1 MKSNVTVR
9 KKENEK
15 NNNKIRNNMIEFIKY
30 LILFNI
36 MIKKMIIILIYII
49 L

>member
-1 MKSNVTVR
+1 MKSHVTVR

-36 MIKKMIIILIYII
+36 MIKKMIIILILSI
-49 L
+49 

>member
-1 MKSNVTVR
+1 MKSNVTV
-9 KKENEK
+9 KKKQNEK

-36 MIKKMIIILIYII
+36 MIKKMIIILILSI
-49 L
+49 